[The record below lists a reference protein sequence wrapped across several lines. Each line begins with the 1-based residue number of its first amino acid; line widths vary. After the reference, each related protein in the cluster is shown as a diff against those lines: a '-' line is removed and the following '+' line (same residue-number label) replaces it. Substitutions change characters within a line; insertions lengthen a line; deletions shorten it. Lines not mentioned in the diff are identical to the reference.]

1 MLPIIH
7 VPQID
12 REGRVID
19 YERAKG
25 KVAIIEQEFK
35 SAEKEEL
42 QRLREEIELR
52 VSAFMVYSLF
62 SAPSLASLAP
72 LLPYSQ
78 RRVQKKRHEA
88 LEFARTKEKMAKIK
102 EDRRIR
108 NQLIQLTRTVE
119 TPPPSR
125 GVSVHCLLP
134 LYCLV
139 PSLLVADFPYLS
151 FRNHR

>member
-1 MLPIIH
+1 MLPIIY

-62 SAPSLASLAP
+62 PP
-72 LLPYSQ
+72 LP
-78 RRVQKKRHEA
+78 
-88 LEFARTKEKMAKIK
+88 
-102 EDRRIR
+102 
-108 NQLIQLTRTVE
+108 
-119 TPPPSR
+119 
-125 GVSVHCLLP
+125 
-134 LYCLV
+134 
-139 PSLLVADFPYLS
+139 
-151 FRNHR
+151 